1 VSELDAPSRAA
12 PSLTVL
18 DWPYARFLGFR
29 AEIDGTV
36 LQALLPFSQHLI
48 GNPILPALHGG
59 VVAAFLELTALA
71 QLSLHMPDGR
81 APRTIDTTI
90 DYLRSARAQDTHARA
105 EIIRLGRRVAHV
117 RAVAWQ
123 SNEAAPVA
131 TMRGHFL
138 LGGGS
143 QG

>member
-1 VSELDAPSRAA
+1 VSELEVPKLASP
-12 PSLTVL
+12 LL

-36 LQALLPFSQHLI
+36 LRALLPFSQHLI
-48 GNPILPALHGG
+48 GNPLLPALHGG

-71 QLSLHMPDGR
+71 QLSLHTDGG

-123 SNEAAPVA
+123 SYETAPVA

-138 LGGGS
+138 LSGGKGVIS
-143 QG
+143 